1 MGESAVLLRSFS
13 HPSDAS
19 REAKEGDPIHAL
31 TESISFGRFVSESLA
46 WEKWSTF
53 SHNRYLEEVEKFSK
67 PGSVAEKKAYFEAH
81 YKRKAA
87 MKAAAI
93 EEAKSAAN
101 DAPDLKT
108 TGEIHNDSSTDT
120 ESVEANSHLVI
131 DKQQEQYISN
141 TDNGSS
147 TDLELA
153 KKNGHVV
160 SDKQCE
166 KNLPDTEVANSLD
179 ANACNSINVN
189 NEVENA
195 DSKGAAP
202 VIECA
207 VNVEKPIQADSLKQI
222 QNADFLNEI
231 VASPVENMLN
241 KEAVDQ
247 ENLASSSKKKR
258 SSCSAKSSTQ
268 SGESGLASYPSKQAR
283 SLPPRNV
290 NNVAQKSVG
299 DSHEKKRV
307 VPKTLHMSI
316 NFTSHASET
325 SKGSPK
331 IPKDS
336 STPIRNPIRASVN
349 GVSKHLSK
357 IFQSEDRRNKA
368 LLSKSVS
375 GGMAEFG
382 KLHSLPTDGSESA
395 KINGSKVQ
403 SPNISSP
410 FSFRSEERAFYQKLE
425 QKSKAKEAEKAQ
437 LKTRSKEKTEHG
449 IIKLRQ
455 STGFGAKKNELL
467 NCRPNFQSNQA
478 KKGKA
483 EHDAEKLRQSTDFK
497 AKLNGDLRCGSPS
510 PSNQMKK
517 IPLTQPWSPKRG
529 GKPTPTAVQDASSRP
544 PRMPSISKESS
555 KLVREQN
562 YRSTTRP
569 VTSLPKFARKQ
580 TADTVQDASNRP
592 PWRSSISTASFKRVM
607 EKNNQSTTLSVTSL
621 PKKNAHENA
630 SPNIQC

>member
-101 DAPDLKT
+101 DASDLKT
-108 TGEIHNDSSTDT
+108 TGEIHNDSPTDT

-153 KKNGHVV
+153 KKNSHVV

-283 SLPPRNV
+283 SLPPRN
-290 NNVAQKSVG
+290 
-299 DSHEKKRV
+299 
-307 VPKTLHMSI
+307 
-316 NFTSHASET
+316 
-325 SKGSPK
+325 
-331 IPKDS
+331 
-336 STPIRNPIRASVN
+336 ASVN

-357 IFQSEDRRNKA
+357 IFQSEYKRNKA
-368 LLSKSVS
+368 LLNKSVS

-425 QKSKAKEAEKAQ
+425 EKSKAKEAEKAQ

-455 STGFGAKKNELL
+455 STGFGAKKKELL

-483 EHDAEKLRQSTDFK
+483 EHDAEKLRQSTGFK
-497 AKLNGDLRCGSPS
+497 AKLNGDLCCGSPS

-562 YRSTTRP
+562 YRSTTRS

-592 PWRSSISTASFKRVM
+592 PWRSSMSTASFKRVM